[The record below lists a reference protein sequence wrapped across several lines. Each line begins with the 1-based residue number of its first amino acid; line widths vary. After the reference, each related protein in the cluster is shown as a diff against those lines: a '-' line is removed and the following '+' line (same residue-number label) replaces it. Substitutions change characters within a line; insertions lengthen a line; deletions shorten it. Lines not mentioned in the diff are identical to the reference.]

1 MSLEESFEQLLNE
14 NEIKKISVG
23 ENVEGTVVSVK
34 EDEIVL
40 NIDYKSDGV
49 ISRNEYTK
57 IPNVDLTTK
66 VKPGDKLEAK
76 VIKLNDGEGQVAL
89 STLRLAQ
96 EKGSKRIEEAF
107 NNKEVLTA
115 TVSQVRDGGLTVLV
129 DETEVFIPAS
139 LVSDRFEKDLS
150 KYNGQEI
157 QFVITEYTPNSNPR
171 RRRIIGNRKTLLV
184 EEREKKQKEVLDTIS
199 VGDTVEGTV
208 KNVTTF
214 GAFIDLGG
222 IDGLLHISEMS
233 WGRVEDPNKLFTEG
247 QKIKCLIKELNG
259 KKIALSLKF
268 PDSNPWLVAADKYA
282 VGNVVKGKVARMTD
296 FGAFVELEPGI
307 DALLHVS
314 QISRERVEKPAD
326 VLKVGQEI
334 EAKVV
339 DFKSEEKKI
348 SLSIKALT
356 DDVEPEA
363 DDNSEVEETKDAE

>member
-23 ENVEGTVVSVK
+23 ETVEGTVVSVK

-222 IDGLLHISEMS
+222 IDDEI
-233 WGRVEDPNKLFTEG
+233 VELAGFSFDLRG
-247 QKIKCLIKELNG
+247 G
-259 KKIALSLKF
+259 
-268 PDSNPWLVAADKYA
+268 DGHGA
-282 VGNVVKGKVARMTD
+282 VDGDGED
-296 FGAFVELEPGI
+296 GAFVVVGVVSENFETAGGLRDDGWLNAEMVLE
-307 DALLHVS
+307 
-314 QISRERVEKPAD
+314 RW
-326 VLKVGQEI
+326 
-334 EAKVV
+334 
-339 DFKSEEKKI
+339 
-348 SLSIKALT
+348 
-356 DDVEPEA
+356 
-363 DDNSEVEETKDAE
+363 